1 MRQLCCKT
9 FRICL
14 LFLAALAA
22 RSVHLVALMRW
33 NFFWLCSIAIPD
45 FSDCSSRIEAKSF
58 TFYCESS
65 NCLAKILLYLWSAK
79 KKLRSHFRV
88 IFVEVVRK
96 FLHTVLMTFRHENI
110 CKLGHYGSN
119 YSHLTVSTLCRLC
132 WKNTPAKI
140 VIFCA

>member
-1 MRQLCCKT
+1 
-9 FRICL
+9 
-14 LFLAALAA
+14 
-22 RSVHLVALMRW
+22 MRW

-119 YSHLTVSTLCRLC
+119 YSHLTCLYSLQTLLEKYPRENCHFLRLEYSLC
-132 WKNTPAKI
+132 SLRSHRCKLFI
-140 VIFCA
+140 VGFSAFL